1 MKNKNNIPILKGH
14 TPKIKE
20 KETGVTFS
28 PVYGPLGSGFT
39 RKTKHY
45 SDVII
50 LDVGPNFFKIDN
62 TIELLEEIKLR
73 PMKTFKWIDHHNW
86 PQELIDKYKCLKI
99 SNSAESCAE
108 LIDTTDLEALSRTIV
123 FYGADCDGL
132 ISAALV
138 SMGKSISQEARNELI
153 KIAKLCDTARFTQ
166 CKIAN
171 ILHQAVYMARF
182 NTDSDIMMNS
192 ILQEIINWAS
202 NKMNNKCLKLIVNLS
217 KAYDENI
224 LPNNIKILNSP
235 IVDFKHIKA
244 FNTAHMAYVDLSY
257 ICSMLYQD
265 GCKYVLFMNSGGIS
279 INCKAG
285 NIDLTKE
292 FNTCG
297 IKHKVYIPIKNV
309 GIKDLTHII
318 DRLEDIRR

>member
-1 MKNKNNIPILKGH
+1 MKNKNNIPILKPH
-14 TPKIKE
+14 KPKIKE
-20 KETGVTFS
+20 KETGVTFC
-28 PVYGPLGSGFT
+28 PVYGPLGPGFT
-39 RKTKHY
+39 KKTKHY

-50 LDVGPNFFKIDN
+50 LDVGPNFFKIDK

-86 PQELIDKYKCLKI
+86 SQELIDKYKCLKV

-153 KIAKLCDTARFTQ
+153 KIVKLCDTARFTQ

-182 NTDSDIMMNS
+182 NTDSYIMMNS

-309 GIKDLTHII
+309 GIKDLTYII

>member
-1 MKNKNNIPILKGH
+1 MKNKNNIPILKPH
-14 TPKIKE
+14 KPKIKE
-20 KETGVTFS
+20 KETGVTFC

-39 RKTKHY
+39 KKTKHY

-50 LDVGPNFFKIDN
+50 LDVGPNFFKIDK

-86 PQELIDKYKCLKI
+86 SQELIDKYKCLKV

-182 NTDSDIMMNS
+182 NTDSYIMMNS

-217 KAYDENI
+217 KAYNENI

-309 GIKDLTHII
+309 GIKDLTYII

>member
-1 MKNKNNIPILKGH
+1 MKNKHNIPVLKPH
-14 TPKIKE
+14 KPKIKE
-20 KETGVTFS
+20 KEIGVTFC
-28 PVYGPLGSGFT
+28 PVYGPLGPGFT
-39 RKTKHY
+39 KKTKHY

-50 LDVGPNFFKIDN
+50 LDVGPNFFEIDK

-86 PQELIDKYKCLKI
+86 NQELIDKYKCLKV

-166 CKIAN
+166 YKIAN
-171 ILHQAVYMARF
+171 ILHKAVYIARF
-182 NTDSDIMMNS
+182 NSNSDDAMNN
-192 ILQEIINWAS
+192 ILQEVINWAS
-202 NKMNNKCLKLIVNLS
+202 NKMNNKCLKLVLELA
-217 KAYDENI
+217 KKYDEVI
-224 LPNNIKILNSP
+224 LNNNINLLNKP
-235 IVDFKHIKA
+235 IVDFVNIKA
-244 FNTAHMAYVDLSY
+244 FNTAHKAFIDLSY
-257 ICSMLYQD
+257 VSSILYQD
-265 GCKYVLFMNSGGIS
+265 GCKYVLFMNSGGITIS
-279 INCKAG
+279 CKAN

-292 FNTCG
+292 FGICG
-297 IKHKVYIPIKNV
+297 IKHKVYIPINKI
-309 GIKDLTHII
+309 GIKHLTDII
-318 DRLEDIRR
+318 NKLEAIER

>member
-1 MKNKNNIPILKGH
+1 MKNKNNIPILKPH
-14 TPKIKE
+14 KPKIKE
-20 KETGVTFS
+20 KETGVTFC
-28 PVYGPLGSGFT
+28 PVYGPLGPGFT
-39 RKTKHY
+39 KKTKHY

-50 LDVGPNFFKIDN
+50 LDVGPNFFKIDK
-62 TIELLEEIKLR
+62 TIELLEETKLR

-86 PQELIDKYKCLKI
+86 SQELIDKYKCLKV

-153 KIAKLCDTARFTQ
+153 KIVKLCDTARFTQ

-182 NTDSDIMMNS
+182 NTDSYIMMNS

-309 GIKDLTHII
+309 GIKDLTYII

>member
-1 MKNKNNIPILKGH
+1 MKNKNNIPILKPH
-14 TPKIKE
+14 KPKIKE
-20 KETGVTFS
+20 KETGVTFC
-28 PVYGPLGSGFT
+28 PVYGPLGPGFT
-39 RKTKHY
+39 KKTKHY

-50 LDVGPNFFKIDN
+50 LDVGPNFFKIDK

-86 PQELIDKYKCLKI
+86 SQELIDKYKCLKV

-182 NTDSDIMMNS
+182 NTDSYIMMNS

-309 GIKDLTHII
+309 GIKDLTYII